1 MAQAFELGPDTG
13 HLAIRTTRQGVAA
26 KVGHDLTLVAE
37 RWRGNAV
44 VDTDD
49 PAASSVTVEVDVDG
63 IAVVEGTGGLKPLSG
78 GDKRDIVK
86 NIQRKILHSDKHP
99 AITFTSTAVSGTPEA
114 FTIEGQ
120 LTIAGQTHPVTLRGA
135 VADGR
140 AAGAATVVQSQ
151 WGIEP
156 FTAFFGALK
165 VADEVTVQFDV
176 ELG

>member
-1 MAQAFELGPDTG
+1 MTQTYVLGPDTG
-13 HLAIRTTRQGVAA
+13 QLLLKTTRQGVAA

-37 RWRGNAV
+37 RWRGTAV

-49 PAASSVTVEVDVDG
+49 PAGSSVTVEVDVDG
-63 IAVVEGTGGLKPLSG
+63 LAVVEGTGGLKPLSG

-99 AITFTSTAVSGTPEA
+99 AITFTSTAVSGTPED
-114 FTIEGQ
+114 FTVEGQ
-120 LTIAGQTHPVTLRGA
+120 LTIAGQTAPATLHGA

-140 AAGAATVVQSQ
+140 AAGTAGVVQSR

>member
-1 MAQAFELGPDTG
+1 MTQTVELGPDAG
-13 HLAIRTTRQGVAA
+13 RLAIRTTRQGVAA

-37 RWRGNAV
+37 GWRGSAV

-49 PAASSVTVEVDVDG
+49 PAGSSVTVEVDVDG
-63 IAVVEGTGGLKPLSG
+63 LAVVEGTGGLKPLSS
-78 GDKRDIVK
+78 GDKRDIVR

-99 AITFTSTAVSGTPEA
+99 TITFTSTSVSGTPEA
-114 FTIEGQ
+114 FTVEGQ
-120 LTIAGQTHPVTLRGA
+120 LTVAGQAAPVTLHGA

-140 AAGAATVVQSQ
+140 AAGTASVVQSR

-156 FTAFFGALK
+156 FTALFGALK

-176 ELG
+176 ALA